1 MDFKE
6 IDKFLIL
13 LVDDTPTNL
22 HVLAGALRSQ
32 YRIKTAT
39 NGPVALEIAARA
51 DKPDL
56 ILLDVMMPGMSG
68 IEVLRILRHN
78 PETADIPVVFVSAD
92 ASEQT
97 QLEGLSLGAD
107 DYLTKP
113 FTTSILRARV
123 RNLLQRRQAET
134 QLRLASHVF
143 EYCGEAMLVADR
155 NNLIVNVNPAFTRVT
170 GYTLGEVRGRHQS
183 LLASERYSAEES
195 QRIWEIL
202 QDQDLWQG
210 EVWIRHKDG
219 SELPEL
225 LTLSIVRDRQGE
237 IDFVIASYADISE
250 QKATEETIK
259 KAANHDALTGLSN
272 RLFLQSALQRAIVLA
287 RRQERQLAVMFL
299 DIDRFKQVNDT
310 LGHDVGDGLLIAIA
324 ERLKRCV
331 RESDLVARL
340 GGDEFVVVLIDNHGG
355 ESAARAAEKI
365 LYELG
370 SPYQIGS
377 HTLHSVPSIGIS
389 LFPQDGDD
397 FVALMKRA
405 DEAMYRAKSQ
415 GGNRFEFFGS
425 MSNLTVGEDTH

>member
-1 MDFKE
+1 MYFRE
-6 IDKFLIL
+6 MGKFLIL

-39 NGPVALEIAARA
+39 SGPVALEIAARA

-68 IEVLRILRHN
+68 IEVLRNLRKN

-97 QLEGLSLGAD
+97 QLEGLDLGAD

-123 RNLLQRRQAET
+123 RNLLRRRQVET
-134 QLRLASHVF
+134 QLRVASHVF
-143 EYCGEAMLVADR
+143 EYCGEAILVADR

-170 GYTLGEVRGRHQS
+170 GYTLGEVKGKHQS

-195 QRIWEIL
+195 QRIWETL

-210 EVWIRHKDG
+210 EVWIRSKDG

-250 QKATEETIK
+250 QKAVEETIK

-272 RLFLQSALQRAIVLA
+272 RLFLQSTLQRATVLA

-299 DIDRFKQVNDT
+299 DMDDFKKVNDT

-340 GGDEFVVVLIDNHGG
+340 GGDEFVVVLIDNHNR
-355 ESAARAAEKI
+355 ETAARAAEKI
-365 LYELG
+365 LHELG
-370 SPYQIGS
+370 MPYQISS
-377 HTLHSVPSIGIS
+377 HKLHSVPSIGIS

-397 FVALMKRA
+397 FFILMKRA

-415 GGNRFEFFGS
+415 GGNRFEFFES
-425 MSNLTVGEDTH
+425 VSNLVMGEDTH